1 MKVEGQSA
9 QPLDEGTPVGLVI
22 EPLANDSD
30 LDAVA
35 ALEAASFSNPWTR
48 EMLAAELARNP
59 FARVYVARQPG
70 IPVVAFCACWIVVDE
85 LHINTIAVAGGFRR
99 RGLGRALMRH
109 VLADMEA
116 EGIRRATLEVRQS
129 NEPARRLYETLGFT
143 LAGIRPGYY
152 TQPEEDALILWREAP
167 KTPAGGP

>member
-1 MKVEGQSA
+1 MADNPSF
-9 QPLDEGTPVGLVI
+9 VI
-22 EPLANDSD
+22 ERMETESD
-30 LDAVA
+30 LDGVA
-35 ALEAASFSNPWTR
+35 TLEAACFTNPWTR
-48 EMLAAELARNP
+48 EMLAGELARNQ
-59 FARVYVARQPG
+59 FARVYVLRLPDT
-70 IPVVAFCACWIVVDE
+70 PVAAFCACWLVVDE

-99 RGLGRALMRH
+99 RGLGRALMRR

-152 TQPEEDALILWREAP
+152 TQPEEDALILWRETP